1 MRERQEAS
9 ALVELQGSVASGVG
23 HRPQTD
29 SERYSATPMTPTSQ
43 PLQATSAA
51 QTAAAHPPPAP
62 AGATNPRRLA
72 RRLVVVDMA
81 MIATAIIVTLLVGW
95 GYGQPL
101 SEDRSRL
108 VLMVALAVAWPL
120 MLWQT
125 QSRARSV
132 LVSGVEEYRRVIVAT
147 AGTVMLVA
155 TAAYFTDT
163 TRAKGFLV
171 GAVAL
176 GLALL
181 LVGRWLTRGA
191 LQRALHHGS
200 ALHRVFVV
208 CAEAHLRRIE
218 DELGESQGRYQ
229 LAGSWT
235 TTTDPGDPAD
245 LIAAAE
251 AAGADTILLVPGF
264 DTELEWTQRLGWALE
279 ETDLQLLVSPALVAV
294 AGPRLSMH
302 HVQGMPFVAVEPP
315 KFSGPARV
323 AKRALDV
330 FGSALGLLIMALPMA
345 IIALAVR
352 LDSPGP
358 AIFSQPRL
366 GRGGQLFRCHK
377 FRTMREGAH
386 TELETLRAQAD
397 TEGATFKLTDDPRVT
412 RVGAFLRRTS
422 LDELPQ
428 LWNVLVGQM
437 SLVGPRPHQ
446 ISDTSRYE
454 ADALRR
460 LLVKPGMTGLWQVSG
475 RSDTTWDKNVMLDL
489 YYVENWSFSLDLV
502 ILMRTVRA
510 VLTGSGAY

>member
-1 MRERQEAS
+1 MTERLEFS
-9 ALVELQGSVASGVG
+9 ALIEPASSVAGGGG
-23 HRPQTD
+23 HRQPSHEHDSTADPGAPAAYVQTAPAH
-29 SERYSATPMTPTSQ
+29 SAAAA
-43 PLQATSAA
+43 ATS
-51 QTAAAHPPPAP
+51 
-62 AGATNPRRLA
+62 PRRLA
-72 RRLVVVDMA
+72 RRLVLIDLA
-81 MIATAIIVTLLVGW
+81 MIAAAIIVTLLVGW

-101 SEDRSRL
+101 AEDRSRL
-108 VLMVALAVAWPL
+108 VLMFALAVAWPL

-147 AGTVMLVA
+147 AATVMLVA
-155 TAAYFTDT
+155 TAAYFSDT

-171 GAVAL
+171 GAVLL

-181 LVGRWLTRGA
+181 LLGRWLVRGA
-191 LQRALHHGS
+191 LQRALLRGS
-200 ALHRVFVV
+200 ALHRVYVV
-208 CAEAHLRRIE
+208 CTKAHLARVHG
-218 DELGESQGRYQ
+218 ELEESQGRYQ
-229 LAGSWT
+229 LVGSWT
-235 TTTDPGDPAD
+235 TNTEPGEPAD

-264 DTELEWTQRLGWALE
+264 ETELEWTQRLGWALE
-279 ETDLQLLVSPALVAV
+279 ETDLQLMVSPALVAV

-323 AKRALDV
+323 AKRALDIV
-330 FGSALGLLIMALPMA
+330 GSALGLLILALPMA
-345 IIALAVR
+345 VIAAAVR

-386 TELETLRAQAD
+386 TELEALRATTD
-397 TEGATFKLTDDPRVT
+397 TDGATFKLANDPRVT
-412 RVGAFLRRTS
+412 RVGGFLRRTS

-428 LWNVLVGQM
+428 LWNVLLGQM

-446 ISDTSRYE
+446 IADTSRYE

-502 ILMRTVRA
+502 ILMRTVRT
-510 VLTGSGAY
+510 VITGSGAY